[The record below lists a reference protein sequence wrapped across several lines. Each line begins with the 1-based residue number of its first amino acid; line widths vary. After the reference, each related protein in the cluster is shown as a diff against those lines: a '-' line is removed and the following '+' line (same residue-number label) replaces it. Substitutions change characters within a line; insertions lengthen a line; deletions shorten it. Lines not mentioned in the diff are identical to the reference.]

1 MKNQKS
7 LQQPQECC
15 QSSAAVE
22 SAIEDAMQQWLD
34 RAQNSSDVRDRIA
47 VAGGISRGVFGS
59 LHLGAMEYPEFEPD
73 DAASNDGD
81 YNELKRA
88 A

>member
-7 LQQPQECC
+7 VQPPTERNE
-15 QSSAAVE
+15 SSAAIE
-22 SAIEDAMQQWLD
+22 SAVDDAMQQWLD

-47 VAGGISRGVFGS
+47 VADGISRGVFGS
-59 LHLGAMEYPEFEPD
+59 LHLGRVNSSEFD
-73 DAASNDGD
+73 VDNDSQYD
-81 YNELKRA
+81 EIERA